1 MKSYIY
7 IVAQTNTNETVESL
21 SAINQDTL
29 ELIEQCINDVAGN
42 GGEYKDFD
50 CDGERLEDLY
60 PNWYE
65 DGELTEEAEAFIE
78 CLPSGD
84 FECIVEIEKIKIL
97 NVESENV
104 FM

>member
-1 MKSYIY
+1 MTTYIY

-21 SAINQDTL
+21 CEISQETL
-29 ELIEQCINDVAGN
+29 ELIQPCINDVVNN

-65 DGELTEEAEAFIE
+65 DGELTEEVELFVD

-84 FECIVEIEKIKIL
+84 FECLVGIETIEIL
-97 NVESENV
+97 NVKSKQV